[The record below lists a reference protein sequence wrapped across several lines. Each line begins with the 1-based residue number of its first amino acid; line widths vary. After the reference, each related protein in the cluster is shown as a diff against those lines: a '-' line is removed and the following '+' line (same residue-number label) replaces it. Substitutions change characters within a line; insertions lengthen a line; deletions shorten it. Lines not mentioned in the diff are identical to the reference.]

1 MVSVVLRLFQK
12 QRLLPMLSLF
22 GVLLIALV
30 LMSNATENSARFSQV
45 YSWLLVISAFGL
57 LLLMLLIGHNL
68 YQLLRRYRNM
78 EPGSRLT
85 LRLVIIFIA
94 ISAAPVAVVYYF
106 SMQFLQRGI
115 DSWFDVRVEDALED
129 ALDLSRTALDL
140 RMREVLKQT
149 QRMAEILT
157 DDEESA
163 AAFNLGEMLNEGDAS
178 ELTLFAQSGRI
189 IATAGSDT
197 SVMVP
202 AHPPEI
208 VRLQV
213 NQGHAYV
220 SLDPIRNAGFHIR
233 TVVQVPTTIP
243 GSDNSILQALF
254 PVPER
259 LSVLADSVRL
269 AFDDYNEL
277 TFLRAPLKTSFIWTL
292 SLVLLF
298 GISLALW
305 AALYSARRLVEPIRD
320 LAEGTRAVAAGQ
332 YDKQLPLASNDE
344 LGFLVHSFN
353 QMTRNLSQARDAT
366 QRSRKLVEQQR
377 AYLEIVLA
385 RLSSGV
391 ITLNH
396 DGHLRTYNTAA
407 SQILKTD
414 LAVLIGDDG
423 GASQHSYVRQFFEAI
438 HNHLAESG
446 DWRQEITLLSRGG
459 RQILMCRG
467 SLLPDSA
474 ELNGGH
480 VIVFDDVT
488 TLLQAQRDAAWTE
501 VARRLAHEIKN
512 PLTPIQ
518 LAAER
523 IRHKYL
529 STMDPE
535 KSRILDR
542 GTHTIVQQVQAMK
555 DMVNAFNEYARPPS
569 LRLSTIDLN
578 HFIAE
583 VLYLYKG
590 QPKGMMIKLQP
601 DPKTPYIE
609 ADKGRLRQLLHNL
622 VQNAIDAIGNG
633 QGSTIWV
640 STHCY
645 QEAAIDYVELS
656 LEDDGPGFP
665 ESEIGDIFEP
675 YVTTKTKGT
684 GLGLAIVKKIVEE
697 HGGVIQ
703 LQSRAGGGAR
713 VAIHFPSS
721 SGVSSNDSEAEAD
734 APALTKTPAI
744 SQQEAG

>member
-1 MVSVVLRLFQK
+1 VR
-12 QRLLPMLSLF
+12 
-22 GVLLIALV
+22 
-30 LMSNATENSARFSQV
+30 
-45 YSWLLVISAFGL
+45 
-57 LLLMLLIGHNL
+57 
-68 YQLLRRYRNM
+68 
-78 EPGSRLT
+78 
-85 LRLVIIFIA
+85 
-94 ISAAPVAVVYYF
+94 
-106 SMQFLQRGI
+106 I
-115 DSWFDVRVEDALED
+115 DTALED
-129 ALDLSRTALDL
+129 ALELSRTALDL

-149 QRMAEILT
+149 QRMAELLI
-157 DDEESA
+157 DSDESMA
-163 AAFNLGEMLNEGDAS
+163 ALNLGEMLDESDAS
-178 ELTLFAQSGRI
+178 ELTLFAQSGHI

-202 AHPPEI
+202 SYPPEI

-220 SLDPIRNAGFHIR
+220 SLDPIRGVGFHIR
-233 TVVQVPTTIP
+233 TVVQVPAAVP
-243 GSDNSILQALF
+243 GDKESILQALF

-259 LSVLADSVRL
+259 LSVLADSVRA

-277 TFLRAPLKTSFIWTL
+277 TFLRDPLKTSFIWTL

-298 GISLALW
+298 GVLIAFW
-305 AALYSARRLVEPIRD
+305 AALYSARGLVEPIRD

-353 QMTRNLSQARDAT
+353 QMTRNLAQARDAA
-366 QRSRKLVEQQR
+366 QRSRRLVEQQR

-391 ITLNH
+391 LTLDH
-396 DGHLRTYNTAA
+396 QGHLRTYNTAA

-414 LAVLIGDDG
+414 LGVLIGDDG
-423 GASQHSYVRQFFEAI
+423 GASVHSYVRQFFEAI
-438 HNHLAESG
+438 HNHLSEPG
-446 DWRQEITLLSRGG
+446 DWRQEITLLSSGG
-459 RQILMCRG
+459 RQVLMCRG
-467 SLLPDSA
+467 RLLPDSA
-474 ELNGGH
+474 GLKGGH
-480 VIVFDDVT
+480 VIVFDDIT
-488 TLLQAQRDAAWTE
+488 TLVKAQRDAAWTE

-529 STMDPE
+529 AGMDAE
-535 KSRILDR
+535 QGRILER

-569 LRLSTIDLN
+569 LKLTTVDLN
-578 HFIAE
+578 GFVTD
-583 VLYLYKG
+583 VLYLYKDHPAG
-590 QPKGMMIKLQP
+590 VTINLKL
-601 DPKTPYIE
+601 DPEAPCIE
-609 ADKGRLRQLLHNL
+609 ADRGRLRQLLHNL
-622 VQNAIDAIGNG
+622 VQNAIEAIAIG
-633 QGSTIWV
+633 QGSALWV
-640 STHCY
+640 STQRQ
-645 QEAAIDYVELS
+645 QEASTDYVELS

-665 ESEIGDIFEP
+665 ENTIGDIFEP

-697 HGGVIQ
+697 HGGLIQ
-703 LQSRAGGGAR
+703 LKARPGGGAI

-721 SGVSSNDSEAEAD
+721 TTALASMSLSTSSAVN
-734 APALTKTPAI
+734 
-744 SQQEAG
+744 Q

>member
-1 MVSVVLRLFQK
+1 MVSVILRFIK
-12 QRLLPMLSLF
+12 RQRLLPMLCLF
-22 GVLLIALV
+22 GVLLIALI
-30 LMSNATENSARFSQV
+30 LMSNATENSARFSEL
-45 YSWLLVISAFGL
+45 YSWLFLISALGL

-68 YQLLRRYRNM
+68 YRLLRRYRNR

-115 DSWFDVRVEDALED
+115 DSWFDVRVENALED
-129 ALDLSRTALDL
+129 ALDLGRTALDL
-140 RMREVLKQT
+140 RMREVLKHT
-149 QRMAEILT
+149 QRMAETLM
-157 DDEESA
+157 DSDESMA
-163 AAFNLGEMLNEGDAS
+163 ALNLGDMLNEGDAS
-178 ELTLFAQSGRI
+178 ELTLFAKSGRI
-189 IATAGSDT
+189 VATAGSDT

-202 AHPPEI
+202 SHPPEV

-220 SLDPIRNAGFHIR
+220 SLDPIRGAGFHIR

-243 GSDNSILQALF
+243 GSEENILQALF

-259 LSVLADSVRL
+259 LSLLADSVRS

-298 GISLALW
+298 GVLIALW

-332 YDKQLPLASNDE
+332 YDQQLPSASNDE

-353 QMTRNLSQARDAT
+353 QMTRNLSQARDAA

-391 ITLNH
+391 LTLDNE
-396 DGHLRTYNTAA
+396 GNLRTYNTAA

-414 LAVLIGDDG
+414 LGVLIGDDG

-438 HNHLAESG
+438 RNRLFEPG

-467 SLLPDSA
+467 RLLPDSA
-474 ELNGGH
+474 GLKGGH
-480 VIVFDDVT
+480 VMVFDDIT
-488 TLLQAQRDAAWTE
+488 TLVQAQRDAAWTE

-529 STMDPE
+529 ATMDPQQ
-535 KSRILDR
+535 SRILDR

-569 LRLSTIDLN
+569 LNLTTIDLN
-578 HFIAE
+578 SFIAE

-590 QPKGMMIKLQP
+590 QPKGIAIKFNS
-601 DPKTPYIE
+601 DPQAPYIE
-609 ADKGRLRQLLHNL
+609 ADRGRLRQLLHNL
-622 VQNAIDAIGNG
+622 VQNAMDAIANE
-633 QGSTIWV
+633 QGSTLWV
-640 STHCY
+640 STRRY
-645 QEAAIDYVELS
+645 QEAATDYVELS
-656 LEDDGPGFP
+656 FEDDGPGFP
-665 ESEIGDIFEP
+665 DSTIGDIFEP
-675 YVTTKTKGT
+675 YVTTKPKGT

-697 HGGVIQ
+697 HGGLIQ
-703 LQSRAGGGAR
+703 LLPRSGGGAR
-713 VAIHFPSS
+713 VVIHFPSS
-721 SGVSSNDSEAEAD
+721 TVTQINRSLPPSSI
-734 APALTKTPAI
+734 TKQAI
-744 SQQEAG
+744 NQQEAG

>member
-1 MVSVVLRLFQK
+1 
-12 QRLLPMLSLF
+12 MLCLF
-22 GVLLIALV
+22 GVLLIALI
-30 LMSNATENSARFSQV
+30 LMSNATENSARFSEL
-45 YSWLLVISAFGL
+45 YSWLFLISALGL
-57 LLLMLLIGHNL
+57 LLLMLLIGHSL
-68 YQLLRRYRNM
+68 YRLLRRYRNR

-115 DSWFDVRVEDALED
+115 DSWFDVRVENALED
-129 ALDLSRTALDL
+129 ALDLGRTALDL

-149 QRMAEILT
+149 QRMAETLM
-157 DDEESA
+157 DSDESMA
-163 AAFNLGEMLNEGDAS
+163 ALNLGDMLNEGDIS

-202 AHPPEI
+202 SHPSEV

-220 SLDPIRNAGFHIR
+220 SLDPIRGAGFHIR
-233 TVVQVPTTIP
+233 TVVQVPTTRP
-243 GSDNSILQALF
+243 GSEGDILQALF

-259 LSVLADSVRL
+259 LSILADSVRS

-298 GISLALW
+298 GVLIALW

-332 YDKQLPLASNDE
+332 YDQQLPSASNDE

-353 QMTRNLSQARDAT
+353 QMTRNLSQARDAA

-391 ITLNH
+391 LTLDNE
-396 DGHLRTYNTAA
+396 GNLRTYNTAA

-414 LAVLIGDDG
+414 LGVLIGDDG

-438 HNHLAESG
+438 HNRLFETG

-467 SLLPDSA
+467 RLLPDSA
-474 ELNGGH
+474 GLKGGH
-480 VIVFDDVT
+480 VIVFDDIT
-488 TLLQAQRDAAWTE
+488 TLVQAQRDAAWTE

-529 STMDPE
+529 ATMDSQQ
-535 KSRILDR
+535 SRILDR

-569 LRLSTIDLN
+569 LKLTTIDLN
-578 HFIAE
+578 SFIAE

-590 QPKGMMIKLQP
+590 QPQGVAIKFNP
-601 DPKTPYIE
+601 DPQTPCIE
-609 ADKGRLRQLLHNL
+609 ADRGRLRQLLHNL
-622 VQNAIDAIGNG
+622 VQNAIDAIANE
-633 QGSTIWV
+633 QGSTLWV
-640 STHCY
+640 NTRCH
-645 QEAAIDYVELS
+645 QEAATDYVELS
-656 LEDDGPGFP
+656 FEDDGPGFP
-665 ESEIGDIFEP
+665 DSTIGDIFEP
-675 YVTTKTKGT
+675 YVTTKPKGT

-697 HGGVIQ
+697 HGGLIQ
-703 LQSRAGGGAR
+703 LQARPGGGAR
-713 VAIHFPSS
+713 VVIHFPSS
-721 SGVSSNDSEAEAD
+721 TMAQ
-734 APALTKTPAI
+734 TKMSLPTLSI
-744 SQQEAG
+744 INQTINQQEAG

>member
-1 MVSVVLRLFQK
+1 
-12 QRLLPMLSLF
+12 
-22 GVLLIALV
+22 
-30 LMSNATENSARFSQV
+30 
-45 YSWLLVISAFGL
+45 
-57 LLLMLLIGHNL
+57 
-68 YQLLRRYRNM
+68 
-78 EPGSRLT
+78 
-85 LRLVIIFIA
+85 
-94 ISAAPVAVVYYF
+94 
-106 SMQFLQRGI
+106 
-115 DSWFDVRVEDALED
+115 
-129 ALDLSRTALDL
+129 
-140 RMREVLKQT
+140 
-149 QRMAEILT
+149 
-157 DDEESA
+157 
-163 AAFNLGEMLNEGDAS
+163 
-178 ELTLFAQSGRI
+178 
-189 IATAGSDT
+189 
-197 SVMVP
+197 MVP
-202 AHPPEI
+202 AYPPEI

-220 SLDPIRNAGFHIR
+220 SLDPIRGAGFHIR
-233 TVVQVPTTIP
+233 TVVQVPATIP
-243 GSDNSILQALF
+243 GNEEGILQALF

-259 LSVLADSVRL
+259 LSLLADSVRST
-269 AFDDYNEL
+269 FDDYNEL

-298 GISLALW
+298 GILIAFW

-353 QMTRNLSQARDAT
+353 QMTRNLAQARDAA

-391 ITLNH
+391 LTLDH
-396 DGHLRTYNTAA
+396 EGYLRTYNTAA

-414 LAVLIGDDG
+414 LGVLIGDDG

-438 HNHLAESG
+438 HAHLSEPG

-467 SLLPDSA
+467 RLLPDSA
-474 ELNGGH
+474 GLQGGH
-480 VIVFDDVT
+480 VIVFDDIT
-488 TLLQAQRDAAWTE
+488 TLIKAQRDAAWTE

-529 STMDPE
+529 PTMDVQQR
-535 KSRILDR
+535 RILDR

-569 LRLSTIDLN
+569 LSLAPIDLN
-578 HFIAE
+578 HFITE

-590 QPKGMMIKLQP
+590 HPSGISIKLDL
-601 DPKTPYIE
+601 DPQAPCIE
-609 ADKGRLRQLLHNL
+609 ADRGRLRQLLHNL
-622 VQNAIDAIGNG
+622 VQNAIDAMSNG
-633 QGSTIWV
+633 QGNTLWV
-640 STHCY
+640 STRR
-645 QEAAIDYVELS
+645 QREMTTDYVELRF
-656 LEDDGPGFP
+656 EDDGPGFP
-665 ESEIGDIFEP
+665 DSTIGDIFEP
-675 YVTTKTKGT
+675 YVTTKAKGT

-697 HGGVIQ
+697 HGGLIQ
-703 LQSRAGGGAR
+703 LQARTGGGAR
-713 VAIHFPSS
+713 VTIHFPVSTAAQAS
-721 SGVSSNDSEAEAD
+721 VSSLVRASVVN
-734 APALTKTPAI
+734 
-744 SQQEAG
+744 Q